1 MSGGK
6 GKKVINAKQLIF
18 KNILKYETNY
28 LKIKS
33 TDPVAKPKITDVKP
47 TVIPAKWPSFLQV
60 LNLIKIRS

>member
-47 TVIPAKWPSFLQV
+47 TVI
-60 LNLIKIRS
+60 N